1 MAESRGLILNVDD
14 YEASRYARTEML
26 RRAGFQVLE
35 AGSGAE
41 TLRVASE
48 RRPDLVLL
56 DVNLPDMDGFEVCR
70 RLRAQEGTLTVPIVH
85 ISATFLSERA
95 EDLAYEGGAD
105 SYLTDPV
112 EPAVLLATIHSLLRL
127 RRAEEGLRAASRGW
141 QATFDAIGDGICL
154 LTSDG
159 MVARSNGAFATL
171 LGSAPADLVGR
182 PWAEIWQRLGGGD
195 EPSPT
200 ARVERSRR
208 RETLD
213 LQRDTGWFRVLVDPV
228 LEGLSLTGLVCIVA
242 DVTIERQAADVRA
255 ALFAREQEA
264 REEAEASNRA
274 KDEFL
279 AMLGHELR
287 NPLDVIGTAVRVLD
301 SQNAAPDPE
310 ATRRARGV
318 IARQVHQLGRLVDD
332 LLDVGRVTTGKIRL
346 ARVPVDLAD
355 TVERCIAGL
364 MPEGAAP
371 QHRITVRAE
380 PAWVEADQARVEQI
394 VMNLLSNAMKYTA
407 PGGAIEITV
416 AGDGRTARLS
426 VRDTGVGMSPYM
438 LERVFDL
445 FFQGERTLER
455 AEGGLGI
462 GLTLV
467 RRLAELHG
475 GRVAAESP
483 GQGRGST
490 VTVELPQVA
499 PPAAAPGVPAV
510 PAVPSPRR
518 ILIVEDSHD
527 SRDMLRFLLEHAGHE
542 VHEAADGA
550 TGVEAI
556 LTLRPD
562 IALVDVGLPG
572 LDGFEVARRV
582 RADERGREVRL
593 VALTG
598 YGLPED
604 HRRSQEAGFDA
615 HLVKPVDPARLA
627 AVIAA
632 ATTSPRAGRRS

>member
-1 MAESRGLILNVDD
+1 MTEPRGRILNVDD
-14 YEASRYARTEML
+14 YEASRYARSQML
-26 RRAGFQVLE
+26 VRSGFQVTE
-35 AGSGAE
+35 AGTGADA
-41 TLRVASE
+41 LRLAE
-48 RRPDLVLL
+48 EQRPDLVLL

-70 RLRAQEGTLTVPIVH
+70 RLRAQQSTMTVPIVH
-85 ISATFLSERA
+85 ISATFLSDKAA
-95 EDLAYEGGAD
+95 ELAYEGGAD

-127 RRAEEGLRAASRGW
+127 RRAEEDLRAASRGW

-154 LTSDG
+154 LSPEGT
-159 MVARSNGAFATL
+159 VARCNGALAAL
-171 LGSAPADLVGR
+171 LGASSADVVGR
-182 PWAEIWQRLGGGD
+182 PWAEVWRQLGGGA

-208 RETLD
+208 RETFD
-213 LQRDTGWFRVLVDPV
+213 LQTDQRWLRLLVDPV
-228 LEGLSLTGLVCIVA
+228 LEGDVVTGLVCIVS

-264 REEAEASNRA
+264 REEAEANNRA

-287 NPLDVIGTAVRVLD
+287 NPLDVVNTAVRVLETQ
-301 SQNAAPDPE
+301 SGAPDPE
-310 ATRRARGV
+310 AVRRARGV
-318 IARQVHQLGRLVDD
+318 IGRQVRQLGRLVDD

-346 ARVPVDLAD
+346 LRVPVNLAD
-355 TVERCIAGL
+355 VVERCVGGL
-364 MPEGAAP
+364 IPQDGAP
-371 QHRITVRAE
+371 SHRITVRAK
-380 PAWVEADQARVEQI
+380 PTWVEADQARVEQI
-394 VMNLLSNAMKYTA
+394 VMNLLSNAVKYTP
-407 PGGAIEITV
+407 PGGGVDVVVT
-416 AGDGRTARLS
+416 GDGRTARLS
-426 VRDTGVGMSPYM
+426 VHDTGAGMTPYM
-438 LERVFDL
+438 IERVFDL

-483 GQGRGST
+483 GRGLGST
-490 VTVELPQVA
+490 VTVELPQCPEPA
-499 PPAAAPGVPAV
+499 DAPAAAAAPSA
-510 PAVPSPRR
+510 PSPRR
-518 ILIVEDSHD
+518 IVLVEDSHD

-542 VHEAADGA
+542 VHEAEDGPR
-550 TGVEAI
+550 GVEAI
-556 LTLRPD
+556 VAIKPD

-572 LDGFEVARRV
+572 IDGYEVARRV
-582 RADERGREVRL
+582 RAQVGAGVRL

-615 HLVKPVDPARLA
+615 HLVKPVDPARLTA
-627 AVIAA
+627 LIEA
-632 ATTSPRAGRRS
+632 PRAAG

>member
-1 MAESRGLILNVDD
+1 MAERRGLILNVDD
-14 YEASRYARTEML
+14 YEASRYARTQML
-26 RRAGFQVLE
+26 ERAGFEMIE

-41 TLRVASE
+41 ALRLTAE

-70 RLRAQEGTLTVPIVH
+70 RLRAQQSTMTVPIVH
-85 ISATFLSERA
+85 ISATFLSDKA
-95 EDLAYEGGAD
+95 ADLAYEGGAD

-127 RRAEEGLRAASRGW
+127 RRAEAELRAASRGW

-154 LTSDG
+154 VSPDG
-159 MVARSNGAFATL
+159 TVARCNGALATL
-171 LGSAPADLVGR
+171 LGSAPGDLVGR
-182 PWAEIWQRLGGGD
+182 PWAEVWRELGGGA

-208 RETLD
+208 RETFD
-213 LQRDTGWFRVLVDPV
+213 LQNERRWLRLLVDPV
-228 LEGLSLTGLVCIVA
+228 LEGDALTGLVCIVS

-264 REEAEASNRA
+264 REEAEANNRA

-287 NPLDVIGTAVRVLD
+287 NPLDVVNTAVRVLEAQ
-301 SQNAAPDPE
+301 SAAPD
-310 ATRRARGV
+310 ADTVRRARGV
-318 IARQVHQLGRLVDD
+318 IARQVRQLGRLVDD

-346 ARVPVDLAD
+346 VRVPVNLAE
-355 TVERCIAGL
+355 VAERCVGGFI
-364 MPEGAAP
+364 PESGAP
-371 QHRITVRAE
+371 SHRIAVRAE
-380 PAWVEADQARVEQI
+380 PTWVEADQARIEQI
-394 VMNLLSNAMKYTA
+394 VMNLLSNAVKYTP
-407 PGGAIEITV
+407 PGGAIDVTV
-416 AGDGRTARLS
+416 TGNGQIARLS
-426 VRDTGVGMSPYM
+426 VRDTGAGMTPYM
-438 LERVFDL
+438 IERIFDL

-475 GRVAAESP
+475 GRVAAESAGR
-483 GQGRGST
+483 GQGSA
-490 VTVELPQVA
+490 VTVELPQCPA
-499 PPAAAPGVPAV
+499 PAEASTGAAMPAA
-510 PAVPSPRR
+510 PSPRR
-518 ILIVEDSHD
+518 IVLVEDSRD

-542 VHEAADGA
+542 VHEAEDGPR
-550 TGVEAI
+550 GVEAI
-556 LTLRPD
+556 VAVKPD

-572 LDGFEVARRV
+572 IDGYEVARRV
-582 RADERGREVRL
+582 RAQVGAGVRL

-598 YGLPED
+598 YGLPDD

-627 AVIAA
+627 ALIAA
-632 ATTSPRAGRRS
+632 PKPG

>member
-1 MAESRGLILNVDD
+1 LTESRGLILNVDD
-14 YEASRYARTEML
+14 YEASRYARSQML
-26 RRAGFQVLE
+26 RRAGFEVLE
-35 AGSGAE
+35 AGNGAQ
-41 TLRVASE
+41 TLRLASE

-85 ISATFLSERA
+85 ISATFLSDRA

-154 LTSDG
+154 LTSDDT
-159 MVARSNGAFATL
+159 VARCNGAFATL

-182 PWAEIWQRLGGGD
+182 PWAEIWRRLGGGD

-200 ARVERSRR
+200 AQAERSLR

-213 LQRDTGWFRVLVDPV
+213 LQRDGGWLRVLVDPV
-228 LEGLSLTGLVCIVA
+228 LEGRALTGLVCIVA

-301 SQNAAPDPE
+301 SQPAAPDPE
-310 ATRRARGV
+310 TTRRARGV
-318 IARQVHQLGRLVDD
+318 LARQVRQLGRLVDD

-346 ARVPVDLAD
+346 APVPVNLAD
-355 TVERCIAGL
+355 AVERCIAGL

-371 QHRITVRAE
+371 QHRLTVRAE
-380 PAWVEADQARVEQI
+380 PTWVEADQTRVEQI
-394 VMNLLSNAMKYTA
+394 VMNLLSNAVKYTA

-416 AGDGRTARLS
+416 EGDGRTARLS

-490 VTVELPQVA
+490 VTVELPEIA
-499 PPAAAPGVPAV
+499 PPAASGEVSAPPAPG
-510 PAVPSPRR
+510 PRR
-518 ILIVEDSHD
+518 ILIVEDSRD

-542 VHEAADGA
+542 VHEAADGPS
-550 TGVEAI
+550 GVEAI
-556 LTLRPD
+556 LTVRPD

-582 RADERGREVRL
+582 RADARGREVRL

-604 HRRSQEAGFDA
+604 HRRSREAGFDA
-615 HLVKPVDPARLA
+615 HLVKPVDPARLV
-627 AVIAA
+627 AVIATTA
-632 ATTSPRAGRRS
+632 AG

>member
-1 MAESRGLILNVDD
+1 MVTESRGLILSVDD
-14 YEASRYARTEML
+14 YEASRYARSQML
-26 RRAGFQVLE
+26 RRAGFEVLE
-35 AGSGAE
+35 AGTGAE
-41 TLRVASE
+41 TLRLASE

-85 ISATFLSERA
+85 ISATFLSDRA

-159 MVARSNGAFATL
+159 TVARCNGAFGTL

-182 PWAEIWQRLGGGD
+182 PWAEIWRRLGGGD

-200 ARVERSRR
+200 TQAERSRR
-208 RETLD
+208 RETVD
-213 LQRDTGWFRVLVDPV
+213 LQRDGGWFRVLVDPV
-228 LEGLSLTGLVCIVA
+228 LEGSTLTGLVCIVA

-301 SQNAAPDPE
+301 SQPPAPDPE
-310 ATRRARGV
+310 ATRRARG
-318 IARQVHQLGRLVDD
+318 ILARQVRQLGRLVDD

-346 ARVPVDLAD
+346 APVPVNLAD

-364 MPEGAAP
+364 MPEGTAP

-380 PAWVEADQARVEQI
+380 PTWVEADQTRVEQI
-394 VMNLLSNAMKYTA
+394 VMNLLSNAVKYTA

-475 GRVAAESP
+475 GRVGAESP
-483 GQGRGST
+483 GQGHGST
-490 VTVELPQVA
+490 VTVELPQIA
-499 PPAAAPGVPAV
+499 PPAAVGEVSAPA
-510 PAVPSPRR
+510 APSPRR
-518 ILIVEDSHD
+518 IMIVEDSHD

-542 VHEAADGA
+542 VHEAADGPS
-550 TGVEAI
+550 GVAAI
-556 LTLRPD
+556 LEVRPD

-582 RADERGREVRL
+582 RADAQGRHVRL

-627 AVIAA
+627 AVIASTA
-632 ATTSPRAGRRS
+632 AR

>member
-1 MAESRGLILNVDD
+1 LTESRGLILNVDD
-14 YEASRYARTEML
+14 YEASRYARSQML
-26 RRAGFQVLE
+26 RRAGFEVME
-35 AGSGAE
+35 TGTGAE
-41 TLRVASE
+41 TLRLASE

-85 ISATFLSERA
+85 ISATFLSDRA

-154 LTSDG
+154 LSSDG
-159 MVARSNGAFATL
+159 TVARCNGAFAAL
-171 LGSAPADLVGR
+171 LGSAPEDLVGQ
-182 PWAEIWQRLGGGD
+182 PWAEVWRRLGGGD

-200 ARVERSRR
+200 AQVERSRR
-208 RETLD
+208 RETVD
-213 LQRDTGWFRVLVDPV
+213 LQRDGGWFRVLVDPV
-228 LEGLSLTGLVCIVA
+228 LEGPALTGLVCIVA

-301 SQNAAPDPE
+301 SQPAAPDPE

-318 IARQVHQLGRLVDD
+318 LARQVRQLGRLVDD

-346 ARVPVDLAD
+346 APVPLNLAD

-364 MPEGAAP
+364 MPEGAP

-380 PAWVEADQARVEQI
+380 PTWVEADQARVEQI
-394 VMNLLSNAMKYTA
+394 VMNLLSNAVKYTA

-445 FFQGERTLER
+445 FFQGARTLER

-475 GRVAAESP
+475 GSVAAESP
-483 GQGRGST
+483 GQGHGST
-490 VTVELPQVA
+490 VTVELPQIA
-499 PPAAAPGVPAV
+499 PLAAAPDAAPAPGVPG
-510 PAVPSPRR
+510 PRR
-518 ILIVEDSHD
+518 ILIVEDSRD

-542 VHEAADGA
+542 VHEAADGP

-556 LTLRPD
+556 LQVRPD

-582 RADERGREVRL
+582 RADQHGREVRL

-632 ATTSPRAGRRS
+632 TTTPPRAGRPR

>member
-1 MAESRGLILNVDD
+1 MTEPRGRILNVDD
-14 YEASRYARTEML
+14 YEASRYARSQML
-26 RRAGFQVLE
+26 VRSGFQVTE
-35 AGSGAE
+35 AGTGADA
-41 TLRVASE
+41 LRLAE
-48 RRPDLVLL
+48 EQRPDLVLL

-70 RLRAQEGTLTVPIVH
+70 RLRAQQSTMTVPIVH
-85 ISATFLSERA
+85 ISATFLSDKAA
-95 EDLAYEGGAD
+95 ELAYEGGAD

-127 RRAEEGLRAASRGW
+127 RRAEEDLRAASRGW

-154 LTSDG
+154 LSTEG
-159 MVARSNGAFATL
+159 TVARCNGALAAL
-171 LGSAPADLVGR
+171 LGASSADVVGR
-182 PWAEIWQRLGGGD
+182 PWAEVWRQLGGGA

-208 RETLD
+208 RETFD
-213 LQRDTGWFRVLVDPV
+213 LQTDQRWLRLLVDPV
-228 LEGLSLTGLVCIVA
+228 LEGDVVTGLVCIVS

-264 REEAEASNRA
+264 REEAEANNRA

-287 NPLDVIGTAVRVLD
+287 NPLDVVNTAVRVLEAQ
-301 SQNAAPDPE
+301 SAAPDPE
-310 ATRRARGV
+310 AVRRARGV
-318 IARQVHQLGRLVDD
+318 IGRQVRQLGRLVDD

-346 ARVPVDLAD
+346 LRVPVNLAD
-355 TVERCIAGL
+355 VVERCVGGL
-364 MPEGAAP
+364 IPQDGAP
-371 QHRITVRAE
+371 SHRITVRAK
-380 PAWVEADQARVEQI
+380 PTWVEADQARVEQI
-394 VMNLLSNAMKYTA
+394 VMNLLSNAVKYTP
-407 PGGAIEITV
+407 PGGGVDVVVT
-416 AGDGRTARLS
+416 GDGRTARLS
-426 VRDTGVGMSPYM
+426 VHDTGAGMTPYM
-438 LERVFDL
+438 IERVFDL

-483 GQGRGST
+483 GRGLGST
-490 VTVELPQVA
+490 VTVELPQCPEPA
-499 PPAAAPGVPAV
+499 DAPAAAAAPSA
-510 PAVPSPRR
+510 PSPRR
-518 ILIVEDSHD
+518 IVLVEDSHD

-542 VHEAADGA
+542 VHEAEDGPR
-550 TGVEAI
+550 GVEAI
-556 LTLRPD
+556 VAIKPD

-572 LDGFEVARRV
+572 IDGYEVARRV
-582 RADERGREVRL
+582 RAQVGAGVRL

-627 AVIAA
+627 ALIEA
-632 ATTSPRAGRRS
+632 PRASG

>member
-1 MAESRGLILNVDD
+1 MTESRGLILNVDD
-14 YEASRYARTEML
+14 YEASRYARSQML
-26 RRAGFQVLE
+26 RRAGFEVLE
-35 AGSGAE
+35 AGTGTE
-41 TLRVASE
+41 TLRLASE

-85 ISATFLSERA
+85 ISATFLSDRA

-154 LTSDG
+154 LTSEDT
-159 MVARSNGAFATL
+159 VARCNGAFATL

-182 PWAEIWQRLGGGD
+182 PWAEVWRRLGGGD

-200 ARVERSRR
+200 AQVERSRR

-213 LQRDTGWFRVLVDPV
+213 LQRDGGWFRVLVDPV
-228 LEGLSLTGLVCIVA
+228 LEGPALTGLVCIVA
-242 DVTIERQAADVRA
+242 DVTIERQAAEVRA

-301 SQNAAPDPE
+301 ARPAAPDPE
-310 ATRRARGV
+310 TTRRARGV
-318 IARQVHQLGRLVDD
+318 LARQVRQLGRLVDD

-346 ARVPVDLAD
+346 APVPVNLAD
-355 TVERCIAGL
+355 AVERCIAGL

-371 QHRITVRAE
+371 QHRLTVRAE
-380 PAWVEADQARVEQI
+380 PTWVEADQTRVEQI
-394 VMNLLSNAMKYTA
+394 VMNLLSNAVKYTA

-416 AGDGRTARLS
+416 VGDGGTARLS

-490 VTVELPQVA
+490 VTVELPQIA
-499 PPAAAPGVPAV
+499 PPAAAGEISATAAPG
-510 PAVPSPRR
+510 PRR
-518 ILIVEDSHD
+518 ILIVEDSRD

-542 VHEAADGA
+542 VHEAADGPS
-550 TGVEAI
+550 GVEAI
-556 LTLRPD
+556 LTVRPD

-582 RADERGREVRL
+582 RADARGREVRL

-615 HLVKPVDPARLA
+615 HLVKPVDPARLV
-627 AVIAA
+627 AVIATTA
-632 ATTSPRAGRRS
+632 AG

>member
-26 RRAGFQVLE
+26 RRAGFQVVE

-41 TLRVASE
+41 ALRVAGE
-48 RRPDLVLL
+48 QRPDLVLL

-85 ISATFLSERA
+85 ISATFLSDRA

-159 MVARSNGAFATL
+159 VVARSNGAFATL

-182 PWAEIWQRLGGGD
+182 PWAEIWQRLGGGG

-200 ARVERSRR
+200 ARAERSRR

-318 IARQVHQLGRLVDD
+318 LARQVRQLGRLVDD

-346 ARVPVDLAD
+346 TPVPVDLAD

-380 PAWVEADQARVEQI
+380 PTWVEADQARVEQI

-407 PGGAIEITV
+407 PGGAIEIGV
-416 AGDGRTARLS
+416 AGVGRTARLS

-499 PPAAAPGVPAV
+499 PPAAAPGVPAA

-518 ILIVEDSHD
+518 ILIVEDSRD

-542 VHEAADGA
+542 VHEAADGPS
-550 TGVEAI
+550 GVAAI
-556 LTLRPD
+556 LEVRPD

-582 RADERGREVRL
+582 RADAQGRQVRL

-604 HRRSQEAGFDA
+604 HRRSHEAGFDA

-627 AVIAA
+627 AVIASTA
-632 ATTSPRAGRRS
+632 AR

>member
-14 YEASRYARTEML
+14 YEASRYARSQML
-26 RRAGFQVLE
+26 QRSGFQVLE
-35 AGSGAE
+35 AGTGAE
-41 TLRVASE
+41 ALRLASDVG
-48 RRPDLVLL
+48 PDLVLL

-70 RLRAQEGTLTVPIVH
+70 RLRAQPLTLTVPIVH
-85 ISATFLSERA
+85 ISATFLSDRA
-95 EDLAYEGGAD
+95 EQLAYEGGAD

-127 RRAEEGLRAASRGW
+127 RRAEEGLRAASREW
-141 QATFDAIGDGICL
+141 RATFDAIGDGICL
-154 LTSDG
+154 LAPDG
-159 MVARSNGAFATL
+159 TVARCNTAFATL
-171 LGSAPADLVGR
+171 LDRAPADLVGR
-182 PWAEIWQRLGGGD
+182 PWTEIWRRLGGAE

-200 ARVERSRR
+200 ARVERTRR
-208 RETLD
+208 RETFD
-213 LQRDTGWFRVLVDPV
+213 LHREQGWFRLLVDPV
-228 LEGLSLTGLVCIVA
+228 LEDESVTGLVCIVT

-301 SQNAAPDPE
+301 SPTGEPDRD
-310 ATRRARGV
+310 AGTTRRARAV
-318 IARQVHQLGRLVDD
+318 LARQVLQLGRLVDD

-346 ARVPVDLAD
+346 VKVPVNLAD
-355 TVERCIAGL
+355 TVQRSVGGL
-364 MPEGAAP
+364 APEGGTPA
-371 QHRITVRAE
+371 HRITVRAE
-380 PAWVEADQARVEQI
+380 PIWVEADQARVEQI
-394 VMNLLSNAMKYTA
+394 VMNLLSNAVKYTA
-407 PGGAIEITV
+407 PGGDIEISVT
-416 AGDGRTARLS
+416 GDGRTARLA
-426 VRDTGVGMSPYM
+426 VRDTGVGMTLYM

-467 RRLAELHG
+467 RRLAEMHG
-475 GRVAAESP
+475 GRVEAESP
-483 GQGRGST
+483 GQGRGTT
-490 VTVELPQVA
+490 VTVELPQIAAPAEAPGA
-499 PPAAAPGVPAV
+499 PPPAR
-510 PAVPSPRR
+510 PSPRR
-518 ILIVEDSHD
+518 ILIVEDSRD
-527 SRDMLRFLLEHAGHE
+527 SRDMLRYLLEHAGHE
-542 VHEAADGA
+542 VHEAADGPS
-550 TGVEAI
+550 GVEAI
-556 LTLRPD
+556 LKVRPD

-572 LDGFEVARRV
+572 LDGYEVARRI
-582 RADERGREVRL
+582 RADAAGGKVRL

-615 HLVKPVDPARLA
+615 HLVKPVDPGRLA
-627 AVIAA
+627 AVIEAPA
-632 ATTSPRAGRRS
+632 R

>member
-1 MAESRGLILNVDD
+1 MTEPRGRILNVDD
-14 YEASRYARTEML
+14 YEASRYARSQML
-26 RRAGFQVLE
+26 VRSGFQVTE
-35 AGSGAE
+35 AGTGADA
-41 TLRVASE
+41 LRLAE
-48 RRPDLVLL
+48 EQRPDLVLL

-70 RLRAQEGTLTVPIVH
+70 RLRAQQSTMTVPIVH
-85 ISATFLSERA
+85 ISATFLSDKAA
-95 EDLAYEGGAD
+95 ELAYEGGAD

-127 RRAEEGLRAASRGW
+127 RRAEEDLRAASRGW

-154 LTSDG
+154 LSPEGT
-159 MVARSNGAFATL
+159 VARCNGALAAL
-171 LGSAPADLVGR
+171 LGASSADVVGR
-182 PWAEIWQRLGGGD
+182 PWAEVWRQLGGGA

-208 RETLD
+208 RETFD
-213 LQRDTGWFRVLVDPV
+213 LQTDQRWLRLLVDPV
-228 LEGLSLTGLVCIVA
+228 LEGDVVTGLVCIVS

-264 REEAEASNRA
+264 REEAEANNRA

-287 NPLDVIGTAVRVLD
+287 NPLDVVNTAVRVLEAQ
-301 SQNAAPDPE
+301 SAAPDPE
-310 ATRRARGV
+310 AVRRARGV
-318 IARQVHQLGRLVDD
+318 IGRQVRQLGRLVDD

-346 ARVPVDLAD
+346 LRVPVNLAD
-355 TVERCIAGL
+355 VVERCVGGL
-364 MPEGAAP
+364 IPQDGAP
-371 QHRITVRAE
+371 SHRITVRAK
-380 PAWVEADQARVEQI
+380 PTWVEADQARVEQI
-394 VMNLLSNAMKYTA
+394 VMNLLSNAVKYTP
-407 PGGAIEITV
+407 PGGGVDVVVT
-416 AGDGRTARLS
+416 GDGRTARLS
-426 VRDTGVGMSPYM
+426 VHDTGAGMTPYM
-438 LERVFDL
+438 IERVFDL

-483 GQGRGST
+483 GRGLGST
-490 VTVELPQVA
+490 VTVELPQCPEPA
-499 PPAAAPGVPAV
+499 DAPAAAAAPSA
-510 PAVPSPRR
+510 PSPRR
-518 ILIVEDSHD
+518 IVLVEDSHD

-542 VHEAADGA
+542 VHEAEDGPR
-550 TGVEAI
+550 GVEAI
-556 LTLRPD
+556 VAIKPD

-572 LDGFEVARRV
+572 IDGYEVARRV
-582 RADERGREVRL
+582 RAQVGAGVRL

-627 AVIAA
+627 ALIEA
-632 ATTSPRAGRRS
+632 PRAAG